1 MTQHT
6 SDEMVAAAQ
15 AGDLAHVQAL
25 LAADPALAAARDA
38 QGVSALLH
46 AQYRGKAEVVAALR
60 AAAPVLDV
68 FEASALG
75 DTERLRAL
83 LDADPT
89 LANAWAGDG
98 FFPLGLAAFFGQ
110 PEAVRVLLER
120 GADVHATAR
129 NAMKVTA
136 MHAAAAAGTHRA
148 EVARLLLEHGAAVD
162 ARQEGGWTPLH
173 AAAQSGDV
181 ELVTLLLDHGADP
194 ALGNDH
200 GKTAVALAE
209 EKGHAEVL
217 KLLE

>member
-1 MTQHT
+1 MTALT
-6 SDEMVAAAQ
+6 ADEMVAAVKE
-15 AGDLAHVQAL
+15 GDLAKVQAL

-46 AQYRGKAEVVAALR
+46 AQYRGRAEVVAALR
-60 AAAPVLDV
+60 AAAPALDV

-75 DTERLRAL
+75 DIERLRAL
-83 LDADPT
+83 LDADPA

-110 PEAVRVLLER
+110 PEAVRLLLER
-120 GADVHATAR
+120 GADVHAAAR

-136 MHAAAAAGTHRA
+136 LHAAAAARVQRI
-148 EVARLLLEHGAAVD
+148 ESARLLLEHGASVD
-162 ARQEGGWTPLH
+162 AGQEGGWTPLH
-173 AAAQSGDV
+173 EAAQKGDV
-181 ELVTLLLDHGADP
+181 ELVTLLLAHGADP
-194 ALGNDH
+194 ALGNDT
-200 GKTAVALAE
+200 GKTAASLAQ